1 MKGDSIV
8 TYNGVVTD
16 DVAADGDPEP
26 GSDRSPEPAARPGP
40 VDDDADHAVF
50 RALADPGRRRL
61 LDALHE
67 HDGQTLGA
75 LCGVLP
81 ALTRFGVMKHLNVL
95 ADAHLVV
102 TEKVGRSKHHYL
114 NPVPLQRIHR
124 RWLGKFAEGSS
135 DALLDLAAGLAPTS
149 PPTFLVS
156 SNRPEDDR

>member
-1 MKGDSIV
+1 MIGDSLV
-8 TYNGVVTD
+8 TYCV
-16 DVAADGDPEP
+16 DVAEHAARDE
-26 GSDRSPEPAARPGP
+26 SPEPDRAPAP
-40 VDDDADHAVF
+40 VDDDADHLVF

-67 HDGQTLGA
+67 RDGRTLGE
-75 LCGVLP
+75 LCEVLP
-81 ALTRFGVMKHLNVL
+81 ALTRFGVMKHLTVL

-135 DALLDLAAGLAPTS
+135 DALLDLAAGLTPMS
-149 PPTFLVS
+149 PPPQDEPGT
-156 SNRPEDDR
+156 RTEERR